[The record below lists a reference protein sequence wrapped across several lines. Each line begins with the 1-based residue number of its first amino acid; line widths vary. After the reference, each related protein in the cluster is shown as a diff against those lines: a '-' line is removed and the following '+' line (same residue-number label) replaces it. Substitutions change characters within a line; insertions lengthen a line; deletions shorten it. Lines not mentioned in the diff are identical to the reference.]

1 MSHSSITKQTATRS
15 GKPRRWIMRLFRVM
29 LGLALVTAIAFFLV
43 TRSWFIIRL
52 VKPHLERRFGGEVA
66 IGNASYK
73 GHGQFI
79 FDDLELRVPGMEGDA
94 GLIARLQRLDV
105 VIDTTAI
112 RHREFS
118 IKNVDVYGL
127 HIRLSED
134 AQQSGD
140 MNFMKLTPFWDDGPT
155 LPPAVRIH
163 HSVIE
168 VGSHVDSD
176 YSPRGLRLFTG
187 ILYPL
192 DLEKGLFNFT
202 LNEIDENFNPI
213 NPNGLQVRGNW
224 NANTFE
230 LSGLAEGLQLNNAT
244 YRMCPS
250 IVRVWWEQME
260 LEGHVYGVSFHYL
273 PEESMEVRFSIQDV
287 AMSLPIKATDLWATY
302 QDGKIQSS
310 ISRPRMFVRSGE
322 ISLSDNQVQLLDLVG
337 TLGAPSGEASTNGLP
352 FKVTFTIDSI
362 PMIDWEHKGDWM
374 RRVLDESPFNMTV
387 EIENYVFERG
397 DDGETSVVQLPAPI
411 ARVLEKFRLTQWT
424 LDSSIVLRRQVSEG
438 GATDDTPDS
447 PEIEV
452 NGSISLKNGRGAYD
466 IFPYQLENIQAR
478 AEFDTNRVVIH
489 ELTATGSNGAQV
501 RVTGQI
507 SPLGPNAAISLQ
519 VSAQN
524 VAFDQRLRDAL
535 SEKQQRLYDASFHEQ
550 NYETL
555 RAHGLLDE
563 KSDFVFGGSMDLD
576 LNFERPAG
584 PDQNVVMTG
593 EVDIHSLGIVH
604 ESFPYPITVHG
615 GRLELL
621 ADRVVLVGDDDTRGL
636 PISTQGGGKGFI
648 KGEITYIRKEGK
660 FETRPELSMH
670 IEQDGLTDLLYASIP
685 LSSQERKETDKGVDG
700 VWPGTRLSRTG
711 KMLQGLGLDGS
722 LDYEGVLRR
731 NDDGQFDYDIRLT
744 LNGSAEP
751 ADKLAD
757 MIGTVGLIWPDEFL
771 IDDVHGVIK
780 ITPDYIELQNFSG
793 RNKEST
799 ITADGFVDLA
809 SPRPESF
816 LHINFE
822 RLALGPYLVNLA
834 PAERRDEVRQLW
846 EKYQPSGHFSLDL
859 NYHAVGDTV
868 DRMELQVFPDEIN
881 LILDDQL
888 VILTREEG
896 DIKLVNKQVE
906 FDNLFLMMKTGDRS
920 DGTIT
925 LNGAYDTSQEESDL
939 NVLGIWQ
946 DGRLESPLVTEM
958 LSLIG
963 AESQI
968 EYYRKLSPHG
978 RFQANFSYESPRSG
992 RVRKVDI
999 SLEPLHV
1006 SVQLND
1012 RTIAMDFKPGS
1023 KIVFEPGLV
1032 LLRNISGQHNGGSF
1046 NLDGTINFKDEM
1058 DINLVVEYNGRLRS
1072 PEIEALLPERIRQWV
1087 ELVKFQDSEESSLRH
1102 GTLHLQEVRDEEGN
1116 TQWKIDFTGRIETAN
1131 AGFVAGGEFAEVE
1144 GVFAVIFNFLPNQL
1158 PVVKIDADIHR
1169 MLVKD
1174 RVLTGITG
1182 SVFLDQDEK
1191 CIRVPHLKG
1200 DMYGGKIVGSASIG
1214 FGDNLDYQVNID
1226 MVGVG
1231 LDGFLHASANP
1242 DDTRSDSH
1250 SAPAI
1255 SVSPPLGEI
1264 FGTVALSGKRG
1275 RKETQIGRG
1284 MALAVGRRVA
1294 FMPLIL
1300 RLAQILQL
1308 KLPVG
1313 GDLNYAA
1320 AEFYIAGEML
1330 YFEELFFENSV
1341 GDYAIA
1347 PLQLIGSGTLDL
1359 KSFELDL
1366 KFQARGGLMLINEV
1380 IGSFGDQLLGIEI
1393 TGPLSDPQANIVA
1406 LPGLSRA
1413 ESKSHSPGMIV
1424 NSPASGETD

>member
-1 MSHSSITKQTATRS
+1 MSQSSITKQTATRS

-29 LGLALVTAIAFFLV
+29 LGLALVTAMAFFLV

-52 VKPHLERRFGGEVA
+52 VKPQLERRFGGEVA
-66 IGNASYK
+66 IGSASYK
-73 GHGQFI
+73 GSGRFI
-79 FDDLELRVPGMEGDA
+79 FDDMELRVPGMEGDA
-94 GLIARLQRLDV
+94 GLIAQLQQLDV
-105 VIDTTAI
+105 VIDSTAMW
-112 RHREFS
+112 HREFS
-118 IKNVDVYGL
+118 ITNVDVFGL

-140 MNFMKLTPFWDDGPT
+140 MNFMKLTPLWGDDPS
-155 LPPAVRIH
+155 LLPAVRIH

-168 VGSHVDSD
+168 VGSHVGSD
-176 YSPRGLRLFTG
+176 YRPRGLRLFTG

-192 DLEKGLFNFT
+192 DLEEGLFNFT
-202 LNEIDENFNPI
+202 LSEIDENFKPLT
-213 NPNGLQVRGNW
+213 PNGLQVRGNW
-224 NANTFE
+224 NATTYE
-230 LSGLAEGLQLNNAT
+230 LSGLAEGLQLDNAT

-302 QDGKIQSS
+302 QDGKVQSS
-310 ISRPRMFVRSGE
+310 FSRPRMFVRSGV
-322 ISLSDNQVQLLDLVG
+322 ISLSENQVQLQDLVG

-352 FKVTFTIDSI
+352 FKVTLTVDSI
-362 PMIDWEHKGDWM
+362 PMIDWEQKGDWM
-374 RRVLDESPFNMTV
+374 RRVLDESPFTMTV
-387 EIENYVFERG
+387 EVENYVFERG

-411 ARVLEKFRLTQWT
+411 ARVLEKFRLTQWE
-424 LDSSIVLRRQVSEG
+424 LDSSIVVQRQVSEA
-438 GATDDTPDS
+438 GATDDAPDS

-452 NGSISLKNGRGAYD
+452 NGSISLTNGSGAYE

-489 ELTATGSNGAQV
+489 ELKATGSNGALV

-507 SPLGPNAAISLQ
+507 APPGPNASISLQ

-555 RAHGLLDE
+555 RSHGLLDE
-563 KSDFVFGGSMDLD
+563 KSDFAFGGSMDLN
-576 LNFERPAG
+576 LNIDRPAG

-685 LSSQERKETDKGVDG
+685 LSSQERKETEKGVDG
-700 VWPGTRLSRTG
+700 AWPGTRLSRTG

-731 NDDGQFDYDIRLT
+731 NDSGQFDYDIRLT

-757 MIGTVGLIWPDEFL
+757 MIGTVGLIWPEEFL

-780 ITPDYIELQNFSG
+780 ITPDYVELQNFSG
-793 RNKEST
+793 TNKEST

-809 SPRPESF
+809 SPRPETS

-834 PAERRDEVRQLW
+834 PTERLDEVRQLW
-846 EKYQPSGHFSLDL
+846 EKYQPGGRFSLDL
-859 NYHAVGDTV
+859 NYHAVGDNV

-896 DIKLVNKQVE
+896 DIKLANKQVE
-906 FDNLFLMMKTGDRS
+906 FDGLILRMKSGDRS

-925 LNGAYDTSQEESDL
+925 LNGIYDTSQEESDL
-939 NVLGIWQ
+939 SVQGIWKN
-946 DGRLESPLVTEM
+946 GRLESPLVTEV

-968 EYYRKLSPHG
+968 EHYRKLSPQG
-978 RFQANFSYESPRSG
+978 RFHAEFSYESPRSD
-992 RVRKVDI
+992 RPREVDI
-999 SLEPLHV
+999 SLEPRHV
-1006 SVQLND
+1006 SVRLND
-1012 RTIAMDFKPGS
+1012 RTIA
-1023 KIVFEPGLV
+1023 VEFEPGSQVDFEPGVV
-1032 LLRNISGQHNGGSF
+1032 LLRHISGRHRGGSF
-1046 NLDGTINFKDEM
+1046 SLDGGINFVDEM

-1072 PEIEALLPERIRQWV
+1072 PEIEALLPERIRQWI
-1087 ELVKFQDSEESSLRH
+1087 ELVEFQDSGESSLRH
-1102 GTLHLQEVRDEEGN
+1102 GSLHLQEVRDEAGK
-1116 TQWKIDFTGRIETAN
+1116 TQWKIDFTGRVETTN

-1144 GVFAVIFNFLPNQL
+1144 GVFDVIFNYLPNQL

-1174 RVLTGITG
+1174 RELTGVSG
-1182 SVFLDQDEK
+1182 SAFLDQEK
-1191 CIRVPHLKG
+1191 NSIRVPLLMG
-1200 DMYGGKIVGSASIG
+1200 DMYGGKVVGSANMG
-1214 FGDNLDYQVNID
+1214 LGDNLHYQVTID

-1242 DDTRSDSH
+1242 DDTRSDSR
-1250 SAPAI
+1250 SAPATSGI
-1255 SVSPPLGEI
+1255 PPLGEI
-1264 FGTVALSGKRG
+1264 FGTVAISGQRG
-1275 RKETQIGRG
+1275 RKETRIGRG
-1284 MALAVGRRVA
+1284 MARAIGRRVA
-1294 FMPLIL
+1294 FMPLML

-1308 KLPVG
+1308 TLPFG
-1313 GDLNYAA
+1313 GDLNYAD
-1320 AEFYIAGEML
+1320 AEFYIAGKML
-1330 YFEELFFENSV
+1330 YFEELYFENSI
-1341 GDYAIA
+1341 GEYDYA
-1347 PLQLIGSGTLDL
+1347 PLQLFGSGTLDL
-1359 KSFELDL
+1359 ESFELDL
-1366 KFQARGGLMLINEV
+1366 RFHARGGLKLVNEV
-1380 IGSFGDQLLGIEI
+1380 IGSLGDQLLGIEI
-1393 TGPLSDPQANIVA
+1393 KGPLSDPQANIVA
-1406 LPGLSRA
+1406 LPGLSRT
-1413 ESKSHSPGMIV
+1413 ESKSFRPGMIV
-1424 NSPASGETD
+1424 NTPTSGQTE